1 MLKPPS
7 AQQTYS
13 IWTVRDPAFEI
24 PRQADETDETYEKR
38 KAAAFA
44 RARETG
50 DLSPILV
57 DGAKPTLFTVR
68 PMPSEVLRRLIDDR
82 TNDRIGEAES
92 AAIALRACLVSVDNF
107 GGVEVKSTTDDRYGR
122 IATNDVITAL
132 DQIDPVIVSE
142 LGGVLISRAVSPSPK

>member
-1 MLKPPS
+1 MGG
-7 AQQTYS
+7 
-13 IWTVRDPAFEI
+13 RERMI
-24 PRQADETDETYEKR
+24 PRT
-38 KAAAFA
+38 
-44 RARETG
+44 
-50 DLSPILV
+50 
-57 DGAKPTLFTVR
+57 KPTALDDAEALLARGPHRNALFPTAL
-68 PMPSEVLRRLIDDR
+68 LRRLIDDR

-107 GGVEVKSTTDDRYGR
+107 GGVEVMSTTDDRYGR